1 MKATAR
7 AHPIQ
12 GLIKYHGMQDPI
24 LRLPF
29 HDSISVCTA
38 PSSTTTT
45 VEFDSTLKSDQYS
58 IDGKN
63 LQGRSSERVKSVVDR
78 VRELGGISHHVKLE
92 STNSFPSNIGLGSSS
107 SGFAAAALALSS
119 AANLDLSLEEI
130 STIARRGSS
139 SAARSVTGGFSI
151 LRSSENDLE
160 CKSYQIED
168 GFSEDFRIIV
178 AIVPAHKETES
189 AHAEATESHMFQARV
204 KHAESQIFKALDAI
218 EIGDF
223 DGIFSL
229 AELDSISLAATTM
242 TGPKGWIYWKPET
255 LSIFENVRALRE
267 EGLDAYFSTD
277 TGATVYINT
286 REKYVSQ
293 ISDSIS
299 DLGIETKTWHMGG
312 PATLLDSKEDLF

>member
-1 MKATAR
+1 
-7 AHPIQ
+7 
-12 GLIKYHGMQDPI
+12 
-24 LRLPF
+24 
-29 HDSISVCTA
+29 
-38 PSSTTTT
+38 
-45 VEFDSTLKSDQYS
+45 VEFDPNLKSDQYS
-58 IDGKN
+58 INGKN
-63 LQGRSSERVKSVVDR
+63 LQGRSSERVKAVVDR
-78 VRELGGISHHVKLE
+78 VRELGNISHHVKLE

-107 SGFAAAALALSS
+107 SGFAAAALALST

-160 CKSYQIED
+160 CKSYSIDD
-168 GFSEDFRIIV
+168 GFNDDLRIIV

-189 AHAEATESHMFQARV
+189 AHVEATKSHMFQARV

-255 LSIFENVRALRE
+255 LSIFENIRILRE
-267 EGLDAYFSTD
+267 GGADAYFSTD

-286 REKYVSQ
+286 REKYVAQ

-299 DLGIETKTWHMGG
+299 DLEIETQTWHVGG
-312 PATLLDSKEDLF
+312 PATILDRKEDLF